1 MRNKLCGKLNI
12 KAQGQEKMELSAL
25 SGCLSTCC
33 YHIVVINNSVLC
45 FTLGQQ

>member
-1 MRNKLCGKLNI
+1 MRNELCGNLKI

-33 YHIVVINNSVLC
+33 YHIVVINNCVLF
-45 FTLGQQ
+45 FTLDQQ